1 MFRDE
6 NCCVFTG
13 ILDLTVAKSQLRVPE
28 RRMDVVQV
36 AHIISQSLSENTEG
50 AAPEVRAKVA
60 TCRAVS
66 ASTDTICLQFEWAKT
81 AGAII
86 ERFGGFSIH
95 ELLGDAVLN
104 SPLNT
109 FAASFAP
116 HQEFD
121 QLDMWLT
128 PAQVCS
134 FVISASSP
142 D

>member
-1 MFRDE
+1 MFREE
-6 NCCVFTG
+6 NCCIFTG
-13 ILDLTVAKSQLRVPE
+13 VLDTTIANSQLPVPG
-28 RRMDVVQV
+28 RKRAAVQV
-36 AHIISQSLSENTEG
+36 AHIISRSLSENVEG

-60 TCRAVS
+60 ICHAVS

-86 ERFGGFSIH
+86 ERFGGISTH

-104 SPLNT
+104 SPLNA

-116 HQEFD
+116 HLEFD
-121 QLDMWLT
+121 QLDLWLT
-128 PAQVCS
+128 PAQVRS
-134 FVISASSP
+134 FVVSASFP